1 MVGFGTK
8 KQADEDCY
16 GKSKGSSKEN
26 QHMQPRAVVNP
37 NTVDASLADPLHTG
51 KTNMR
56 DYVDSMD
63 TAFPAGGR
71 SHAQSEGKQLMF
83 S

>member
-1 MVGFGTK
+1 
-8 KQADEDCY
+8 
-16 GKSKGSSKEN
+16 
-26 QHMQPRAVVNP
+26 MQPRAVVNP